1 MLQISMAHEYLLAPR
16 RISGALY
23 HKVTTSCV
31 YTLTGIPNALPSP
44 KSATLINPDLSINK
58 FCGFRSR

>member
-1 MLQISMAHEYLLAPR
+1 MLQMSMASEYLLAPS

-31 YTLTGIPNALPSP
+31 YTLTGIPNALPRP
-44 KSATLINPDLSINK
+44 KSATLMTPVLSINK
-58 FCGFRSR
+58 F